1 MDWRKV
7 LFPFHK
13 VQRNRILLE
22 KIDLYA
28 AIVDKLDMVLKNAS
42 NYMVFLLAINQINV
56 RVIMFLLTK
65 PLNSVMQTP
74 INLSV

>member
-13 VQRNRILLE
+13 VQINRVLLE

-65 PLNSVMQTP
+65 PLNSVIQTP

>member
-65 PLNSVMQTP
+65 PLNSVIQTP

>member
-42 NYMVFLLAINQINV
+42 NYMVFLLAIKQINV

-65 PLNSVMQTP
+65 PLNSVIQTP